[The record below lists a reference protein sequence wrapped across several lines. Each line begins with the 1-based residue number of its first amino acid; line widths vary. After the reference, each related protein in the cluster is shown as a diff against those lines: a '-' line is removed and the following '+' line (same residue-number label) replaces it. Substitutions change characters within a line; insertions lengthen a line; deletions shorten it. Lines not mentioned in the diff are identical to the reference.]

1 MATKTFILLLAC
13 GINLACSSPVIKY
26 HESRQAGSGFTCQKI
41 TIPIKLNQTASK
53 NYTID
58 NYDVDFFY
66 EVQNFRVFRTATYNT
81 KAIYCAPQNAELA
94 KDTIQL
100 LNHGATFKKEMW
112 DFPYEPETYS
122 WVRAMH
128 AAGYPTLAWD
138 AIGCGESD
146 HPDGLFEVQTQ
157 GIVESNRYLASL
169 LKSGR
174 IGGIAYKNVAY
185 VGFSIGSVAGVS
197 LAAQY
202 PSAVEAI
209 ILHGYSWNVKNLY
222 PGYLAGLQAPVN
234 TLEKPQWKNIS
245 SLYQSQ
251 STPEAR
257 QAVVFYGDFD
267 PKIVA
272 VDFELRD
279 MDALGLALSFGYHLV
294 AAPQYKGP
302 VFLGDGNQDSSF
314 CDQECGSQPY
324 AAYDNFPLAS
334 DIDVHVYNLSGHGV
348 HMHRCAKQLQS
359 DTIKF
364 LERNRL

>member
-1 MATKTFILLLAC
+1 MAIKVFILLLAC
-13 GINLACSSPVIKY
+13 VVKFACSSPIIKH
-26 HESRQAGSGFTCQKI
+26 HESRQVGSGFTCQKI
-41 TIPIKLNQTASK
+41 TIPITLNRTTSK
-53 NYTID
+53 DYTME
-58 NYDVDFFY
+58 NYDVDFLRD
-66 EVQNFRVFRTATYNT
+66 VQNFTVFRTATYNT
-81 KAIYCAPQNAELA
+81 KAVYCAPQNAQLA
-94 KDTIQL
+94 KDTVQL
-100 LNHGATFKKEMW
+100 LTHGATFKKEMW

-138 AIGCGESD
+138 LIGSGESD

-169 LKSGR
+169 LKSGQ

-209 ILHGYSWNVKNLY
+209 ILHGYSWNVKDLY

-234 TLEKPQWKNIS
+234 TLEKPEWKNIS

-257 QAVVFYGDFD
+257 QAGMFYGDFD

-272 VDFELRD
+272 VDFRLRD
-279 MDALGLALSFGYHLV
+279 MDALGLALSFAYHFV
-294 AAPQYKGP
+294 PAPQYKGP
-302 VFLGDGNQDSSF
+302 VFLGVGNRESHLLPL
-314 CDQECGSQPY
+314 DQFKT
-324 AAYDNFPLAS
+324 NFTYYLRRGLLILRAGLRLAS
-334 DIDVHVYNLSGHGV
+334 VCSV
-348 HMHRCAKQLQS
+348 
-359 DTIKF
+359 
-364 LERNRL
+364 